1 MPSALFEVYVKYNFP
16 RYDART
22 GHGYGAISSKSQK
35 QRPSIGTQMQKDNFY
50 PYARPPKDVDDD
62 LEDEEPVA
70 PKLKRKIVAKI
81 GGPVHINDP
90 FSKNWTD
97 RGSFVNGASRL
108 DLGLA
113 ESIFTIDDI
122 DSKISPL
129 YSRGG
134 ISQFLAMG
142 NGAGIY
148 KTKHGK
154 TIGMSN
160 AGKYGSLAAKRTEKK
175 VPPSLKQFINLYM
188 KDADEEA

>member
-1 MPSALFEVYVKYNFP
+1 MPSALFEVYYNFP
-16 RYDART
+16 SYDART
-22 GHGYGAISSKSQK
+22 GHGYGSISSKSQK
-35 QRPSIGTQMQKDNFY
+35 EKPSVGTQLQKDDFY
-50 PYARPPKDVDDD
+50 PYTRPPKEVDD
-62 LEDEEPVA
+62 EEVEA
-70 PKLKRKIVAKI
+70 DASPKLKRKITAKI

-108 DLGLA
+108 DLGLS
-113 ESIFTIDDI
+113 ETVFTIDDI
-122 DSKISPL
+122 DSRISPL

-148 KTKHGK
+148 KTQHGK

-160 AGKYGSLAAKRTEKK
+160 AGKYGSLAAKRTQKK
-175 VPPSLKQFINLYM
+175 VPPSLVQFINLYM
-188 KDADEEA
+188 KDGDEEA

>member
-16 RYDART
+16 SYDART
-22 GHGYGAISSKSQK
+22 GHGYGVVNSKSQK
-35 QRPSIGTQMQKDNFY
+35 ERPSVGTQLQKDNFY
-50 PYARPPKDVDDD
+50 PYTRPPKEATGNEED
-62 LEDEEPVA
+62 DEETPS
-70 PKLKRKIVAKI
+70 KIKRKIVAKI

-97 RGSFVNGASRL
+97 RGAFVNGASRL

-113 ESIFTIDDI
+113 ENIFTISDI
-122 DSKISPL
+122 DSNISPL

-134 ISQFLAMG
+134 ISQILAMG

-160 AGKYGSLAAKRTEKK
+160 AGKYAALAAKRSQKK
-175 VPPSLKQFINLYM
+175 VPPSLVQFINLYM
-188 KDADEEA
+188 KEYDEEA